1 MTVPEK
7 TDKREHLIKA
17 AEELFAEK
25 GFDGTSVR
33 DIAQKADVNLAMI
46 SYYFGSK
53 EKLLQVLIEQRFA
66 SSLELLEGMINNNK
80 MTPWE
85 KIERLIE
92 YYVDK
97 ILGGRRF
104 HSIINQEYNTDRSKE
119 IIDLITGIKM
129 RNFELIK
136 IILEEGVKKK
146 QFRKIDPEMTMASM
160 MGTIN
165 QAINAKNLYC
175 RLFSMEGASEEE
187 YQAKMSVRLKTH
199 LKMMMRSHLSA
210 EQPNS

>member
-1 MTVPEK
+1 MTLQEK
-7 TDKREHLIKA
+7 TDKREQLLNA

-66 SSLELLEGMINNNK
+66 SSSELLDELVKNK
-80 MTPWE
+80 TMTPWE
-85 KIERLIE
+85 KIEKLID
-92 YYVDK
+92 YYVNK
-97 ILGGRRF
+97 ILDGRRF
-104 HSIINQEYNTDRSKE
+104 HAIINQEYNTDRSRE
-119 IIDLITGIKM
+119 ILDIITGIKM
-129 RNFELIK
+129 RNYSLIK
-136 IILEEGVKKK
+136 EIIDEGVKKK

-165 QAINAKNLYC
+165 QAINSKNVYC
-175 RLFSMEGASEEE
+175 ILFKIDGGNEEE
-187 YQAKMSVRLKTH
+187 YQTLMKTRLKAH
-199 LKMMMRSHLSA
+199 LKQMLRAHITI
-210 EQPNS
+210 E

>member
-1 MTVPEK
+1 MTSQEK
-7 TDKREHLIKA
+7 TDKREQLLNA

-53 EKLLQVLIEQRFA
+53 EKLLQVLIEHRMAA
-66 SSLELLEGMINNNK
+66 SSELLDELVKNTI

-85 KIERLIE
+85 KIEKLID
-92 YYVDK
+92 YYVNK
-97 ILGGRRF
+97 ILDGRRF
-104 HSIINQEYNTDRSKE
+104 HAIINQEYNTDRSRE
-119 IIDLITGIKM
+119 ILDIITSIKM
-129 RNFELIK
+129 KNYSLIK
-136 IILEEGVKKK
+136 QLIDEGVKKK

-165 QAINAKNLYC
+165 QAINSKNVYC
-175 RLFSMEGASEEE
+175 ILFKIDGGNEEE
-187 YQAKMSVRLKTH
+187 YQTLMKARLKTH
-199 LKMMMRSHLSA
+199 LKQMMRAHITI
-210 EQPNS
+210 E

>member
-1 MTVPEK
+1 MTLQEK
-7 TDKREHLIKA
+7 TDKREQLLNA

-53 EKLLQVLIEQRFA
+53 EKLLQVLIEQRMA
-66 SSLELLEGMINNNK
+66 SSSELLDELVKNTK

-85 KIERLIE
+85 KIEKLID
-92 YYVDK
+92 YYVNK
-97 ILGGRRF
+97 ILDGRRF
-104 HSIINQEYNTDRSKE
+104 HAIINQEYNTDRSRE
-119 IIDLITGIKM
+119 ILDIITSIKM
-129 RNFELIK
+129 KNYSLIK
-136 IILEEGVKKK
+136 QLIDEGVKKK

-165 QAINAKNLYC
+165 QAINSKNVYC
-175 RLFSMEGASEEE
+175 ILFKIDGGNEDE
-187 YQAKMSVRLKTH
+187 YRTLMKTRLKAH
-199 LKMMMRSHLSA
+199 LRQMMRAHITI
-210 EQPNS
+210 E